1 MADYN
6 ICTDEKKSGQQAAFS
21 VCLGF
26 ALKDREA
33 ESKVFTTSN
42 TSFFINMDWAIVQR
56 HIAYVTYKYE
66 TGDIFSSASDPAL
79 WLIDASNGNI
89 VDDVFLDKKSY
100 KLDGVTQFGTL
111 GYNWIL
117 DLHSAFDFSAH
128 FLHSEANDVDLDY
141 QGLTVL
147 ASYFQRFDL

>member
-6 ICTDEKKSGQQAAFS
+6 ICRDEKKSSQQAAFS
-21 VCLGF
+21 VRLGF

-33 ESKVFTTSN
+33 KSKVFTTSN
-42 TSFFINMDWAIVQR
+42 TSFFIHMDWAIVQR
-56 HIAYVTYKYE
+56 HIVYVAYKYE

-89 VDDVFLDKKSY
+89 IDDVFLDKKSY

-111 GYNWIL
+111 GYNWII
-117 DLHSAFDFSAH
+117 DLHSSFDFSAR
-128 FLHSEANDVDLDY
+128 FLHSEAHDVDLITR
-141 QGLTVL
+141 G
-147 ASYFQRFDL
+147 